1 MSGILTGALSLCASN
16 VYAQT
21 SYWACFYVRI
31 SLVLPDSGCFEE
43 MRTEKAGL
51 SRVIVYV
58 LDAYIGVVA
67 VKDGA
72 GEQESQECANWTGR
86 GREGLGEGR
95 FFNKLRK
102 KHGIL
107 LKKLG
112 DKDFLFIFAP

>member
-1 MSGILTGALSLCASN
+1 M
-16 VYAQT
+16 
-21 SYWACFYVRI
+21 
-31 SLVLPDSGCFEE
+31 PDSGCFEE

-58 LDAYIGVVA
+58 LDAYIGVEA
-67 VKDGA
+67 MKDGA
-72 GEQESQECANWTGR
+72 GGQESQECVNRTGR

-112 DKDFLFIFAP
+112 DRIFLFIFAP